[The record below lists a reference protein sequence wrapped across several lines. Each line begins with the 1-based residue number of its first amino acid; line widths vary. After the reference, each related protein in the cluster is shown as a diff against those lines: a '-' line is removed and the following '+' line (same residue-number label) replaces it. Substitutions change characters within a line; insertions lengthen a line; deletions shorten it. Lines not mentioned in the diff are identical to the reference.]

1 MEPFGAGVQFM
12 GGSGWTDRWM
22 WNGHFCL
29 FMDRCLKFDVA
40 DGRHATGGQR
50 GGRRGGDGG
59 AVAVLRVRA
68 GAPPTLLRL
77 RLLNKEMMALWSSTS
92 ASIDR
97 GGEEGADR
105 QAAAIAAR

>member
-1 MEPFGAGVQFM
+1 M
-12 GGSGWTDRWM
+12 
-22 WNGHFCL
+22 
-29 FMDRCLKFDVA
+29 
-40 DGRHATGGQR
+40 
-50 GGRRGGDGG
+50 
-59 AVAVLRVRA
+59 AVLRVRA
-68 GAPPTLLRL
+68 GVPPTLLRL